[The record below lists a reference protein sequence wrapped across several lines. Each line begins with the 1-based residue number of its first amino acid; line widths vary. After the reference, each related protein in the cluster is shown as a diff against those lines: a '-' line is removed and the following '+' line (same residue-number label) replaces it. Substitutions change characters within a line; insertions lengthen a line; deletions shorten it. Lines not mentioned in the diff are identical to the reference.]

1 MPQGWPKEYYAVVF
15 TSQRTESEY
24 EHYSLM
30 SARMIELAQ
39 QQPGFLGL
47 ETVREEAGLGITV
60 SYWRDRESIENWS
73 RHSEYNLMQR
83 LGREEF
89 YSWFQTRIS
98 RVIEE
103 SSFGLDDL

>member
-1 MPQGWPKEYYAVVF
+1 MPQGWPKDYYAVIF

-30 SARMIELAQ
+30 SARMIDLAQ

-47 ETVREEAGLGITV
+47 ESVREDAGLGITV
-60 SYWRDRESIENWS
+60 SYWRDRDSIKAWAQN
-73 RHSEYNLMQR
+73 SEHKLQQR
-83 LGREEF
+83 LGRQEF

-98 RVIEE
+98 KVIEE
-103 SSFGLDDL
+103 SAFGLDDL